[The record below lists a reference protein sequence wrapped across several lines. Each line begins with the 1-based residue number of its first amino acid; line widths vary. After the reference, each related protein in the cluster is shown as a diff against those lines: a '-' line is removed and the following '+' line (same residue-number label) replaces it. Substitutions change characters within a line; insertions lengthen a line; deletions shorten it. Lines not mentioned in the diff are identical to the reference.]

1 MRILVL
7 SIALFIFSVS
17 TALAEVF
24 LIGYAVKSNAILEMP
39 YATSKRALLYLAKTK
54 RYHPVIVM
62 DIDKRI
68 DNDYRCIVL
77 GILDSNDNTRL
88 IGFFLDEQLHNKF
101 LEQWRLEQE

>member
-1 MRILVL
+1 MKILMSVL
-7 SIALFIFSVS
+7 VFFILSVS
-17 TALAEVF
+17 NVFAEVF
-24 LIGYAVKSNAILEMP
+24 LIGYAAKSNAILEMP

-77 GILDSNDNTRL
+77 GILDSNDNPRL